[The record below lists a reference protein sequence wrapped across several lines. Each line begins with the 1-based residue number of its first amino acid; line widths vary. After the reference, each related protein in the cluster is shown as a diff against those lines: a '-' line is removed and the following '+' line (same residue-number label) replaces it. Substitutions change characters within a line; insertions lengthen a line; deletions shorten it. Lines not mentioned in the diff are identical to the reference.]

1 MKALRLIL
9 PLGDTQYTV
18 RQVGAIVGHEFPDQ
32 KIVDVLLNSP
42 EDIDA
47 ARRFVAGFQDGVEEN
62 VRSGFR
68 SELRNGPNAVT
79 VRDAF
84 VVDVYHPTSPA
95 PQQNQEIDSTVS
107 VNRSFATGQHWG
119 DVSGRHLR
127 LIEPAKRKEPSLGP
141 RGQGGEWLAYELG
154 DLGTASVIVS
164 EAELVS
170 LLFESEKTEDDS

>member
-9 PLGDTQYTV
+9 PLGDAQYTV
-18 RQVGAIVGHEFPDQ
+18 MQVGAIVGREFPDQ

-47 ARRFVAGFQDGVEEN
+47 ARRFVAGLDDGEGP
-62 VRSGFR
+62 GFR

-84 VVDVYHPTSPA
+84 VVD
-95 PQQNQEIDSTVS
+95 
-107 VNRSFATGQHWG
+107 
-119 DVSGRHLR
+119 
-127 LIEPAKRKEPSLGP
+127 
-141 RGQGGEWLAYELG
+141 AYELG

-170 LLFESEKTEDDS
+170 LLFESENTEADS